1 MKLVEQELW
10 QREEK
15 GLIGILPV
23 RDAAEAAAVGP
34 MLSQG
39 DFLLIFSFDT
49 DECASV
55 FDGTHE
61 RKFLVGLFLI
71 LGIGSDSGEKSSRV
85 QVGTSDSQ
93 RVDGKNQQDIHWHSR
108 YTRTKNLFCCVLSNV
123 WLKGVNVLCYTLCG
137 MYCKFSLCQSV

>member
-39 DFLLIFSFDT
+39 DFLLLSLLLPCYVIFF
-49 DECASV
+49 
-55 FDGTHE
+55 
-61 RKFLVGLFLI
+61 
-71 LGIGSDSGEKSSRV
+71 
-85 QVGTSDSQ
+85 
-93 RVDGKNQQDIHWHSR
+93 
-108 YTRTKNLFCCVLSNV
+108 
-123 WLKGVNVLCYTLCG
+123 
-137 MYCKFSLCQSV
+137 

>member
-39 DFLLIFSFDT
+39 DFLFIFSFDT

-55 FDGTHE
+55 FDGSHGSHE

-123 WLKGVNVLCYTLCG
+123 WLKVVNIFVLHFLCHV
-137 MYCKFSLCQSV
+137 L

>member
-39 DFLLIFSFDT
+39 DFFLLSLLIRMSAQVYLMALMRGNLLSD
-49 DECASV
+49 
-55 FDGTHE
+55 
-61 RKFLVGLFLI
+61 FL
-71 LGIGSDSGEKSSRV
+71 
-85 QVGTSDSQ
+85 
-93 RVDGKNQQDIHWHSR
+93 
-108 YTRTKNLFCCVLSNV
+108 
-123 WLKGVNVLCYTLCG
+123 
-137 MYCKFSLCQSV
+137 